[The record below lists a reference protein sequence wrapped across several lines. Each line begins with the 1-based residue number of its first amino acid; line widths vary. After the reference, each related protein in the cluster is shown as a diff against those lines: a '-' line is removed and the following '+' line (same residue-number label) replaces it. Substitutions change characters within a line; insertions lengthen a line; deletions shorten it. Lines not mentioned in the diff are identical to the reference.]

1 MRIWITNSN
10 PKLVGHWYLEHL
22 METRT
27 ISQLIRLG
35 KGTETGVM
43 ATMPPF
49 LRRHDD
55 NVVDPV
61 LYDPSTLNQ
70 VRNN

>member
-1 MRIWITNSN
+1 
-10 PKLVGHWYLEHL
+10 

-27 ISQLIRLG
+27 ISRMIRLG